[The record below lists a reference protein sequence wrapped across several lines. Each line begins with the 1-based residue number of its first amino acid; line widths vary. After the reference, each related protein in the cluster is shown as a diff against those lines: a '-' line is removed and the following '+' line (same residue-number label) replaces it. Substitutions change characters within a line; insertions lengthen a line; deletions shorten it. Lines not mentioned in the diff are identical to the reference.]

1 MHLENIYL
9 ANFKNYK
16 EARIDFSKDIN
27 ALVGDNGSG
36 KTNLLDAIHFLSLTK
51 SAFNGSDQQCILH
64 GQPFYS
70 VVGSFIKNGKKT
82 LVSNS
87 ITNGKR
93 KKVLVDESQFTK
105 IAEFIGQFPTVLIAP
120 NDHSLITGA
129 GESRRRFFDSIIS
142 QLDQAYLLKLLD
154 YNRALKERN
163 ALLSQFAQA
172 GKIDQELLEPYNQFL
187 LGHGIDICYRRLAFS
202 EQCQKKVASH
212 YRFLT
217 NGKEE
222 MKLVYQSVFLEKD
235 YEATFR
241 KALEKDITLQ
251 RTSVG
256 VHRDDYLFEME
267 ELPLKRFGS
276 QGQQKSF
283 LIALKLAQFE
293 LMRKSKGFKPILLL
307 DDIFDKLD
315 EHRIKKLTEMLEQ
328 HQFGQV
334 FITDARPERTFR
346 FLKTLAIDWKVIRV
360 ISGTLQPDTNTIQ
373 YEKAH

>member
-87 ITNGKR
+87 LTNGKR

-187 LGHGIDICYRRLAFS
+187 LGHGIDICP
-202 EQCQKKVASH
+202 QKA
-212 YRFLT
+212 
-217 NGKEE
+217 G
-222 MKLVYQSVFLEKD
+222 
-235 YEATFR
+235 
-241 KALEKDITLQ
+241 I
-251 RTSVG
+251 
-256 VHRDDYLFEME
+256 
-267 ELPLKRFGS
+267 
-276 QGQQKSF
+276 
-283 LIALKLAQFE
+283 
-293 LMRKSKGFKPILLL
+293 
-307 DDIFDKLD
+307 
-315 EHRIKKLTEMLEQ
+315 
-328 HQFGQV
+328 
-334 FITDARPERTFR
+334 
-346 FLKTLAIDWKVIRV
+346 
-360 ISGTLQPDTNTIQ
+360 
-373 YEKAH
+373 